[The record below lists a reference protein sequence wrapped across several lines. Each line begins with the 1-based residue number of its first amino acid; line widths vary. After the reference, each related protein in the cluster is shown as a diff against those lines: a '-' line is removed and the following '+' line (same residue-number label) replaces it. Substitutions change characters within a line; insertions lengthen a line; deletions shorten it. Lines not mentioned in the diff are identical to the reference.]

1 MIRYYLAVDI
11 GASSGRHMLGWLEN
25 GKMQIQEVHRF
36 QNGMKEINGSLCW
49 DVDQL
54 FKEVIAGLKKCREMG
69 KIPES
74 MGIDTWGNDFVLLD
88 EDGRRIG
95 NAVGYRDARTN
106 GMDKEV
112 YREISEEELYARTG
126 IQKLMFNT
134 VYQLMALKMQYPDN
148 LQQADT
154 LLLMPD
160 YLHYLLT
167 GIKAAEYTNATTT
180 QLVNAKTKDWDRELI
195 ARLGYPGKIFQQIR
209 TPGTR
214 LGKFSREICE
224 LVGFECEVVL
234 PATHDTGSA
243 VLAVPSHEDRTMYIS
258 SGTWSLMGVER
269 MDADCS
275 PGSRR
280 LNFTN
285 EGGYEY
291 RFRYLKNIMGLW
303 MIQSVKK
310 ELQDAYSFAELCTLA
325 EKSGISTIVDCNA
338 LEFLAPE
345 SMMKAIYAQCK
356 KQSSISE
363 AGELPQTPGDYARV
377 IYRSLARCYQD
388 TVKELEN
395 QMGCEYGQLHVVGGG
410 SNAAYLNQLTAE
422 ATGKKVLAGPAEATA
437 IGNLMVQMLEKKVWK
452 SLRDAREC
460 VYKSFDVQEFSPGKG
475 GTSPI
480 A

>member
-291 RFRYLKNIMGLW
+291 PV
-303 MIQSVKK
+303 SV
-310 ELQDAYSFAELCTLA
+310 T
-325 EKSGISTIVDCNA
+325 
-338 LEFLAPE
+338 
-345 SMMKAIYAQCK
+345 
-356 KQSSISE
+356 
-363 AGELPQTPGDYARV
+363 
-377 IYRSLARCYQD
+377 
-388 TVKELEN
+388 
-395 QMGCEYGQLHVVGGG
+395 
-410 SNAAYLNQLTAE
+410 
-422 ATGKKVLAGPAEATA
+422 
-437 IGNLMVQMLEKKVWK
+437 
-452 SLRDAREC
+452 
-460 VYKSFDVQEFSPGKG
+460 
-475 GTSPI
+475 
-480 A
+480 